1 MVLRCWRQGA
11 PGLLGVSE
19 ASTNPRPWAG
29 LVRPSGA
36 RGLRPQMTPLGAAE
50 EGEAPLRK
58 GTLRKKKETWLLKD
72 VRVRS

>member
-1 MVLRCWRQGA
+1 MGRA
-11 PGLLGVSE
+11 VSE
-19 ASTNPRPWAG
+19 ASTNPRPRAG

-36 RGLRPQMTPLGAAE
+36 RGLRPQMRPLGAAE

-58 GTLRKKKETWLLKD
+58 GTLRKKEETWLLRD